1 MRATMSQA
9 PLGKRRLAFAIAL
22 VLGSTTL
29 STGCNPVKSVQE
41 TFASVDPCSNNARNI
56 GAVVGGIAGL
66 LIGRNNSDSAA
77 MIALASAAGAG
88 LGALIGSDIDE
99 RRCELHKISQKY
111 KIPIDAQPIT
121 TEDLG
126 GGLEAKSG
134 EQKDKPATV
143 GLKVSLQDVGNQ
155 FESGSDKLTPEAREY
170 FTKVARTYSPNHV
183 NASDAKKR
191 ADLVELLKTKKIV
204 VIGHTDDSGTSTNN
218 ADLSEKRAKVVAEIF
233 AAEGVPRENLYF
245 QGAGDVYPIADNNS
259 KDGREK
265 NRRAEVIEMPNEQ
278 TLQAYLSNQPKRVDY
293 YSQRPVSTQ
302 SDLQQ
307 EKINTSKQQTVK
319 NEPSKRADVK
329 SQQSDVK
336 TKAPAFVNANQDA
349 VQSVKST
356 SAKGSEFDLGGV
368 PVSSYKPTVVMG
380 ALKSSMLA
388 SLSPISSANASNQLV
403 YQSVCSVDQYRDER
417 SVKKLATNSV
427 VSSMKRTL
435 GIQGWSAK
443 NASYV
448 AESDKAKMWLTAFD
462 LAQGYSGLSESPKLK
477 VKTPSKVYDFDA
489 KANVYET
496 DTTVQYR
503 IFFDKA
509 PMSCMDVYFDKAAP
523 NNPGYVVYQKSNEL
537 FSANFDFN

>member
-1 MRATMSQA
+1 MFQTALR
-9 PLGKRRLAFAIAL
+9 KRRLIIAIAL
-22 VLGSTTL
+22 ALGSTTL
-29 STGCNPVKSVQE
+29 STGCNPVKPIQE
-41 TFASVDPCSNNARNI
+41 TFASDDPCSNNARNA
-56 GAVVGGIAGL
+56 GALLGGVSAL
-66 LIGRNNSDSAA
+66 LIARNNIDSPA

-88 LGALIGSDIDE
+88 IGALIGSDIDE
-99 RRCELHKISQKY
+99 RRCELSKISKEY
-111 KIPIDAQPIT
+111 KVPIQAEPIT
-121 TEDLG
+121 SEYL
-126 GGLEAKSG
+126 GLEAKSG

-155 FESGSDKLTPEAREY
+155 FESGSDKLTPQARGY

-183 NASDAKKR
+183 NVSDSKKR

-204 VIGHTDDSGTSTNN
+204 VIGHTDDSGTSTKN

-259 KDGREK
+259 KLGREK
-265 NRRAEVIEMPNEQ
+265 NRRAEIIEMPNEQ

-293 YSQRPVSTQ
+293 YSQKTVSNPA
-302 SDLQQ
+302 DG
-307 EKINTSKQQTVK
+307 KNKPTSVV
-319 NEPSKRADVK
+319 S
-329 SQQSDVK
+329 
-336 TKAPAFVNANQDA
+336 ANQDS

-356 SAKGSEFDLGGV
+356 SVKGFGFDLGGV
-368 PVSSYKPTVVMG
+368 PVSSYKPTIVMG
-380 ALKSSMLA
+380 SLKTSMLA
-388 SLSPISSANASNQLV
+388 SLSPISTANASNQLV

-417 SVKKLATNSV
+417 SIKNLATNRV
-427 VSSMKRTL
+427 VTSMKKNL

-443 NASYV
+443 NASYI

-462 LAQGYSGLSESPKLK
+462 LAQGYSGLSDSPKLK

-537 FSANFDFN
+537 FSANFNFN